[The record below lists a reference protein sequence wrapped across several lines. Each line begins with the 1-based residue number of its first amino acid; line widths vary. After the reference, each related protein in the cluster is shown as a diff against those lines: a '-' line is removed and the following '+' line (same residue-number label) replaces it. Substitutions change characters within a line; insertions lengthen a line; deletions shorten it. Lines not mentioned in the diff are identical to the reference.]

1 MNSEMKLV
9 DRFVAI
15 WNEPSAERRRAIVR
29 EVWTEDALHVF
40 EPPQEVLDAAAALRV
55 TAVFQARG
63 HGELEDRI
71 ARAYQEFV
79 APGQLSFRLSG
90 QAKRV
95 ADAVRFTWEMV
106 SGDGA
111 VAATGLEF
119 LVLAADGRIRLD
131 YQFIES

>member
-15 WNEPSAERRRAIVR
+15 WNEPSAERRRAMVS
-29 EVWTEDALHVF
+29 ELWTEDAVHVF
-40 EPPQEVLDAAAALRV
+40 EPPQEVLDAAAALSV
-55 TAVFQARG
+55 TAVFRARG
-63 HGELEDRI
+63 HVELEDRV
-71 ARAYQEFV
+71 ARAYEEFV
-79 APGQLSFRLSG
+79 APGRLSFTLSG

-119 LVLAADGRIRLD
+119 PVLAADGRIRLD
-131 YQFIES
+131 YQFIVA

>member
-1 MNSEMKLV
+1 MNSEMK
-9 DRFVAI
+9 
-15 WNEPSAERRRAIVR
+15 
-29 EVWTEDALHVF
+29 
-40 EPPQEVLDAAAALRV
+40 
-55 TAVFQARG
+55 
-63 HGELEDRI
+63 
-71 ARAYQEFV
+71 
-79 APGQLSFRLSG
+79 LSG